1 MPPEVDGRSKA
12 CGTMLMALAVLAEEA
27 RSTAGRRTSSN
38 WAPAA
43 RLLST
48 SGIEGVS
55 TSWCRFF
62 SSVERRLADRLSLE
76 ASEVDSGEL
85 RSMEEAMSVGR
96 DH

>member
-1 MPPEVDGRSKA
+1 
-12 CGTMLMALAVLAEEA
+12 
-27 RSTAGRRTSSN
+27 
-38 WAPAA
+38 
-43 RLLST
+43 
-48 SGIEGVS
+48 VS

-96 DH
+96 NH